1 MASHFPPALY
11 LVLSSAYLEASAE
24 RERERRACE
33 VRARTLRSRKTVTP
47 RFTGFFNDFD
57 KKKNDCFA
65 VYAERD
71 KREVPEWDDGNEC
84 RARVGSD
91 AFSTLP
97 SPPSSPLSLIIN
109 SNIPQ

>member
-33 VRARTLRSRKTVTP
+33 ARARTLRSRKTGTP

-57 KKKNDCFA
+57 KKKPDCFA
-65 VYAERD
+65 V
-71 KREVPEWDDGNEC
+71 
-84 RARVGSD
+84 
-91 AFSTLP
+91 
-97 SPPSSPLSLIIN
+97 
-109 SNIPQ
+109 